1 MAEKL
6 YGVKFVEMPEA
17 PKYHP
22 EVKVYDVLDT
32 ERLTSGRVYDRL
44 LPRASKRQGAWMD
57 EMQGS
62 FVDPDGTVQRPIVFN
77 VGNFTRPPA
86 TPPPCFTL
94 DEVETMFHEF
104 GHGLH
109 GMLSRA
115 ALRSQSGTNVDRDMV
130 ELPSQIHAT
139 LGP

>member
-1 MAEKL
+1 MRRDKYALDEDEVRAYFAIDNVRKGIFTMAEKL

-32 ERLTSGRVYDRL
+32 DGSHLAVFMTDYFPAPPSAR
-44 LPRASKRQGAWMD
+44 GAWMD

-77 VGNFTRPPA
+77 VGNFTRPAGDTPRPA
-86 TPPPCFTL
+86 HP
-94 DEVETMFHEF
+94 
-104 GHGLH
+104 
-109 GMLSRA
+109 R
-115 ALRSQSGTNVDRDMV
+115 RSGDYVS
-130 ELPSQIHAT
+130 
-139 LGP
+139 